1 MIWGCYRLASR
12 AKVYREP
19 DYIPDL
25 EEPQTPPAPQEKDE
39 HEPMFIQVHDPDF
52 MPEPIYPEYIPL
64 EDEHIL
70 LAEEQLL
77 PPVVSPTAE
86 SQRYVA
92 ESDPKEDP
100 EEYEDDKTEDGP
112 VDYPMDGGDD
122 GDEDDSDSSVDNV
135 DDEDE
140 DEEEIWRVIRLLQEQ
155 YHFEFEE
162 DKKLLVVLQ
171 IWSLSLMGTDLIH
184 SDLQCLM
191 VDSWGFHLG
200 ERHEIP
206 LHLQSLS
213 SGFANQ
219 FLLNSPNASFLGT
232 IIKPVEGG
240 ITSMINV
247 HIQQDV
253 PTVVREPFHTVI
265 VSVILETT
273 QATPPPPPP
282 TTTITL
288 ATQVPNTEAVSFVVQ
303 RFSEMEHFVKK
314 LKETNF
320 NFATPIIE
328 ESVKA
333 HAVNE
338 DVIEESVKAHVVN
351 EVKNFLPQFLPMKSS
366 TPKESSRG
374 KPPSKPSKSRKTRSA
389 DDNVEDTVIEIGS
402 DDVDQ
407 IFDKKADDSEQPSP
421 NANTEKPSLVVAPKP
436 KR

>member
-171 IWSLSLMGTDLIH
+171 IWSLSLMGTDLVNARVTELGELHEHDTQELYALLEDAQDSRTHI
-184 SDLQCLM
+184 SQRVV
-191 VDSWGFHLG
+191 VDS
-200 ERHEIP
+200 
-206 LHLQSLS
+206 Q
-213 SGFANQ
+213 Q
-219 FLLNSPNASFLGT
+219 VDLLM
-232 IIKPVEGG
+232 EDR
-240 ITSMINV
+240 IT
-247 HIQQDV
+247 H
-253 PTVVREPFHTVI
+253 
-265 VSVILETT
+265 
-273 QATPPPPPP
+273 
-282 TTTITL
+282 
-288 ATQVPNTEAVSFVVQ
+288 
-303 RFSEMEHFVKK
+303 
-314 LKETNF
+314 
-320 NFATPIIE
+320 
-328 ESVKA
+328 
-333 HAVNE
+333 
-338 DVIEESVKAHVVN
+338 
-351 EVKNFLPQFLPMKSS
+351 
-366 TPKESSRG
+366 
-374 KPPSKPSKSRKTRSA
+374 
-389 DDNVEDTVIEIGS
+389 
-402 DDVDQ
+402 
-407 IFDKKADDSEQPSP
+407 
-421 NANTEKPSLVVAPKP
+421 
-436 KR
+436 